1 MAKCTRPVTIDPAQF
16 VPVAHGF
23 VIPPRPARWPR
34 DMSKLKGGI
43 ESAIYMA
50 SQIELVDHGVSTF
63 RPEQVRAAYF
73 RACLT
78 ELCRIEDVAKSLK
91 EPISFYGSNDPSLHL
106 MKLLRNYQVHIASS
120 ELTTGQVTVQFA
132 GEHMVHRSFIVD
144 NISVTELRKL
154 DSATP
159 YSESQLEEIVALF
172 ESHQRK
178 FGVVQ
183 LLYHL
188 AKRVELYVQ
197 SALTHHSTGPAR
209 KAAITKLPFAN
220 DHAKR

>member
-1 MAKCTRPVTIDPAQF
+1 MAKRTRSVTIDQAQF
-16 VPVAHGF
+16 VPVEHGF
-23 VIPPRPARWPR
+23 IFPPRPARWPR
-34 DMSKLKGGI
+34 NMSTTKECI

-50 SQIELVDHGVSTF
+50 SQIQLVDHDASTF
-63 RPEQVRAAYF
+63 RSERVRAAYF

-78 ELCRIEDVAKSLK
+78 ELCRIEDVAKSIK

-106 MKLLRNYQVHIASS
+106 VKLLRNYQVHIASS
-120 ELTTGQVTVQFA
+120 ELTTGQALVQFA
-132 GEHMVHRSFIVD
+132 GEHMVYRSFIVD

-154 DSATP
+154 ESANP

-188 AKRVELYVQ
+188 AKRVELYAQ
-197 SALTHHSTGPAR
+197 SALTWRSTSLLSVAGR
-209 KAAITKLPFAN
+209 CAIKPRSAG
-220 DHAKR
+220 